1 MKPNNKGHR
10 YFCKLCG
17 KHLTRDSE
25 KKWIKSFC
33 ETAAKQTR
41 IYRAT

>member
-1 MKPNNKGHR
+1 MKPKTEG
-10 YFCKLCG
+10 YLYLCKLCG
-17 KHLTRDSE
+17 KYLERDSE

-33 ETAAKQTR
+33 ETTGKNTR